1 MHANNSIQDIM
12 DIDLSVEDMTVESLS
27 DSALLGTAASWGTA
41 ASASCPAACVGTASS
56 ASSAG

>member
-1 MHANNSIQDIM
+1 MTAQDTVQDVM
-12 DIDLSVEDMTVESLS
+12 AIDLSVEDMTVEPLA

-56 ASSAG
+56 ASSSG